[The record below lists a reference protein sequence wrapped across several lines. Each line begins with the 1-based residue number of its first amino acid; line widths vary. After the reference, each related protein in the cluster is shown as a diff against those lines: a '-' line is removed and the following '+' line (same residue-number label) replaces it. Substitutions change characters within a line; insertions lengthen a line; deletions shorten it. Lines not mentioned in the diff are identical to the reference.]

1 MQHVGVAPHSTMGT
15 FYVRPVT
22 PLPCC
27 PGVCD
32 PASWLRTFDQGDG
45 GAGDSEGQRGQSARS
60 SEVPLGSRW
69 PCPGSE
75 VDPHTKREAR
85 RRKAEGGRRRFALR
99 GPRASPGIPGGLPR
113 PPHCARA
120 PGRRGRSR
128 EGLGTA
134 GSRSTSEDRSQENGV
149 RRNGVPPSSCKRA
162 QAAGA
167 AEAGFALR

>member
-1 MQHVGVAPHSTMGT
+1 MGVAPHSTMGT

-32 PASWLRTFDQGDG
+32 PASWLRTFDQGRWRRW
-45 GAGDSEGQRGQSARS
+45 GQRGPARPVSTVLRSAAGFQVALPGVRGR
-60 SEVPLGSRW
+60 PPHQAGGSQEE
-69 PCPGSE
+69 GG
-75 VDPHTKREAR
+75 
-85 RRKAEGGRRRFALR
+85 GGRRRFALR
-99 GPRASPGIPGGLPR
+99 GPCASPGIPGGLPR
-113 PPHCARA
+113 PPHCSRA
-120 PGRRGRSR
+120 LGRRGRSR